1 MPSTISAKR
10 TNRAPLQHGVARV
23 GAPLSPSSPTSP
35 KYHLRYRGE
44 YAKMTA

>member
-23 GAPLSPSSPTSP
+23 GAPSVPFEPHEPQKTTCAIVASM
-35 KYHLRYRGE
+35 RR
-44 YAKMTA
+44 